1 MTMSNNRMSGSSSFN
16 RFCCFCC
23 CFCPSLVRD
32 FNNNKNGTHTHNI
45 EQLTRQANG
54 GSKIIQIVF
63 STLLILPTDCHFV
76 WVFIVA
82 VAIAN
87 CIFVYF
93 HAIPLASLELNHFNA
108 AKANAYSKWQPFSI
122 RL

>member
-1 MTMSNNRMSGSSSFN
+1 MSGSSSFN

-23 CFCPSLVRD
+23 CFWPSLVRD

-63 STLLILPTDCHFV
+63 STLLILPTDCHFA
-76 WVFIVA
+76 W
-82 VAIAN
+82 
-87 CIFVYF
+87 
-93 HAIPLASLELNHFNA
+93 ASLLP
-108 AKANAYSKWQPFSI
+108 WQLLIAFSFIFMPFRWPLSN
-122 RL
+122 